1 MKRRWEAQVMSIA
14 LVGSALLAVGATIR
28 RSPDV
33 AALLR
38 EGDAQ
43 YAAGAFAAA
52 AELYQQSAANSDD
65 PGPAT
70 YNQALPTYRLATSK
84 ETPDPKGLHEAAV
97 LFRCCLG

>member
-33 AALLR
+33 SALLR

-52 AELYQQSAANSDD
+52 AELSGLTVLHVDKDFELIAEVTGQPLDQLVLPDD
-65 PGPAT
+65 
-70 YNQALPTYRLATSK
+70 
-84 ETPDPKGLHEAAV
+84 
-97 LFRCCLG
+97 